1 MNVKFF
7 ATAALVVTSALL
19 VTACQTMPYQGS
31 ARDVKRKPGVG
42 GTIAVPMNPQQAD
55 RDRATEHMISNCGNG
70 NYKITEEGEV
80 VVGESTQSDQR
91 NSYRDNNQHQAGS
104 FLGMPVY
111 SGDAGGVDTHATQ
124 TRTQMK
130 EWQLGYECNG
140 AAVANAMPVAEPMA
154 APTAARAK
162 ARRK

>member
-1 MNVKFF
+1 MSFKFL
-7 ATAALVVTSALL
+7 ATSALVVASALL
-19 VTACQTMPYQGS
+19 VTACQTVPYQGS

-42 GTIAVPMNPQQAD
+42 GTIAVPLNPQQAD

-70 NYKITEEGEV
+70 NYKITDEGEV
-80 VVGESTQSDQR
+80 VVGETTQSDQR
-91 NSYRDNNQHQAGS
+91 NSYRDNNQQQTGS

-140 AAVANAMPVAEPMA
+140 APVANSMPVA
-154 APTAARAK
+154 APVAPRAGTK
-162 ARRK
+162 KK